1 MLGKIKNE
9 NALVQR
15 VKEKLTLKNIPD
27 IILFK

>member
-15 VKEKLTLKNIPD
+15 VKEKLTLKSIPD